1 MRYLILSALLL
12 ADGVMPASATEN
24 LQTVQAAVLPGGQ
37 SAVQAENPSSA
48 GQVAEASLPPSAS
61 DVTISSQTDVPSPAA
76 AVDGWEEYQNG
87 DYPTAR
93 RLFMQAARQGDRV
106 AQYDLAVMY
115 WHGEGM
121 PANRRLALQW
131 LHKAAAAQLA
141 DAQFML
147 GKLYEAGDGV
157 PRNLKQATGWY
168 EKAAGQGHLEAQIN
182 VATQYFLG
190 RGAPHDEQRA
200 ASWYRKAAEQGDAS
214 AQYLIASMY
223 QHGNGVAQDPAQ
235 ALRWYQAAAAQ
246 GDPAAAGLATELQRQ
261 IDGAGGQTSGQQ

>member
-1 MRYLILSALLL
+1 MKYLIVSALLFGYV
-12 ADGVMPASATEN
+12 ATSAGAAQN
-24 LQTVQAAVLPGGQ
+24 LQTGQPAEQQNKQQTELQTNGDDQVQP
-37 SAVQAENPSSA
+37 
-48 GQVAEASLPPSAS
+48 ASLSE
-61 DVTISSQTDVPSPAA
+61 PAA
-76 AVDGWEEYQNG
+76 ARPELPPEPAVDGWEEYQNG

-261 IDGAGGQTSGQQ
+261 IDGAGGQTSGQP